1 MILKNSKK
9 VAGFSSV
16 FLDEIVSDAVD
27 LYLTLVE
34 VKNITLSFDAKAIPN
49 FIGDKDLLFQSFAK
63 VLDNAIKFTPKNG
76 QITVMLKRSTNAI
89 IFSVNNSGTGLS
101 EANIVKFI
109 ERFYCEGN
117 SCSSSGNGLGFALV
131 SHCNPS

>member
-76 QITVMLKRSTNAI
+76 
-89 IFSVNNSGTGLS
+89 
-101 EANIVKFI
+101 
-109 ERFYCEGN
+109 
-117 SCSSSGNGLGFALV
+117 
-131 SHCNPS
+131 